1 MIYTVTVKP
10 APWELEC
17 TQDRPCA
24 KASEGACRAC
34 GFYGPEKAVDILL
47 RRLEALR
54 PYDWDP
60 WARHHVVEE
69 ACRLAAEMLT
79 AEMLTADARTAE
91 WV

>member
-34 GFYGPEKAVDILL
+34 GFYGPVDRRRRQLL
-47 RRLEALR
+47 HCPGLR
-54 PYDWDP
+54 PRPDGTVGLVLKGK
-60 WARHHVVEE
+60 H
-69 ACRLAAEMLT
+69 
-79 AEMLTADARTAE
+79 
-91 WV
+91 